1 MVKATSSVT
10 TETTYGTGQTF
21 DVIIVYDEA
30 VYLTMGSASPTF
42 DILTSAT
49 GPTFS
54 DITYVSGS
62 GTTSLTFEYTV
73 QAGDL
78 VDLGSEVYMEINQSL
93 ELNGGS
99 LLDVAGN
106 TARTALT
113 TSGTPTPTLYG
124 TAEPSSLEYN
134 AEIKMDGVG
143 GPIAKVF
150 SKLSSTTITSGTFA
164 IGDTILFKLNMKLTR
179 CQVY

>member
-1 MVKATSSVT
+1 MSTYTGPQGALTCTVSGTDKFGNAYAAGSETLSVTVDTVLPNLVKATSSVT

-78 VDLGSEVYMEINQSL
+78 VDLGSEVYMRS
-93 ELNGGS
+93 
-99 LLDVAGN
+99 
-106 TARTALT
+106 
-113 TSGTPTPTLYG
+113 
-124 TAEPSSLEYN
+124 
-134 AEIKMDGVG
+134 IKV
-143 GPIAKVF
+143 
-150 SKLSSTTITSGTFA
+150 S
-164 IGDTILFKLNMKLTR
+164 N
-179 CQVY
+179 